1 MFAAL
6 KTVAR
11 SLDNLAS
18 FAEVRT
24 ERWLEEEKEDALV
37 ASKERLFERRK
48 REARINAKLLKLGI
62 K

>member
-11 SLDNLAS
+11 SLDNLAT

-48 REARINAKLLKLGI
+48 REARINAKLMKLGI